1 MSTPGKA
8 ESPLVLLVTSSK
20 HTANLI
26 KKQLAQYFITSD
38 AKDAEAAWGLLLEQQ
53 VYSLVI
59 CELGLSINPF
69 GLLER
74 IRKASD
80 NQLANIPFL
89 LLFGENESDEE
100 RKLAFRLGASDFVSL
115 PCSSAELIARASL
128 RANFEAQNTVNEAIE
143 MQQLLAAGNLDQL
156 AQVSLFN
163 SLLKQEVSFSQ
174 RHRSNFSVVR
184 LHIDNLKAILTGFD
198 QRATKSV
205 VKAVARI
212 ITKILRREDT
222 LSYFGK
228 ADFCILYPATNG
240 IGATNSI
247 NRILSEISKR
257 RILLSGKKISVTLSV
272 AIYGC
277 IADENSSIEKIHDQL
292 IVDIEKA
299 ISNGGNQIVNSSPA
313 GEKRLYSVDRALRM
327 IESKNTDDVAENL
340 NSLVL
345 AILPL
350 LEFADEKLNLGL
362 KAYGDSKL
370 EQLEKK
376 D

>member
-26 KKQLAQYFITSD
+26 KKQLAQYFIISD

-53 VYSLVI
+53 AYSLVI

-222 LSYFGK
+222 LSYLGK

-345 AILPL
+345 AILP
-350 LEFADEKLNLGL
+350 
-362 KAYGDSKL
+362 
-370 EQLEKK
+370 
-376 D
+376 